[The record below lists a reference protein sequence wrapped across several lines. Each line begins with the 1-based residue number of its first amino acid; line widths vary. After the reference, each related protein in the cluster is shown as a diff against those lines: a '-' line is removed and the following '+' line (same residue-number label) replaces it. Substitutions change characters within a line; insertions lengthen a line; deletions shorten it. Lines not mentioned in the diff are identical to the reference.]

1 MSEFNRG
8 SEWRKWDLHV
18 HTPASFY
25 WTGTKK
31 YKEMSRGEV
40 TDEIKNFIR
49 VINESDIAVFCL
61 MDYWTFDWYLELQD
75 YLITN
80 PGELKKTVLP
90 GMELRVESPT
100 SYRLNIHF
108 ILSDKLSKQQLID
121 FKSELYIRSI
131 GRKLSNDSLIQ
142 FAKSLDASKA
152 KHHSFNDPE
161 SLSEDE
167 LLLLGSTTAEITK
180 ESLQEAF
187 KQIPYGTGF
196 VFLPYDTSDGL
207 LKLNWKTHP
216 HADNYFMQ
224 TSDIFESRDQN
235 NIDLISGKLTEE
247 NETFFENFF
256 KTLGYKPKPC
266 VAGSDAH
273 KYSDYGKF
281 PSKKA
286 TWIKADPTFEG
297 LKQIIFE
304 PIQRVRIQEN
314 EPDFKEDKL
323 VIDEVKFITSD
334 DRFTPHPIKL
344 NKNLNVIIGGKS
356 SGKSILLYNIAKT
369 LYPDIEFFKNESI
382 ENKYDFREYDDSFNF
397 EITTKGNISQFMYRD
412 YTENSVLPDIKYL
425 PQNYL
430 IKLAEPGINKKG
442 RALNKVIRDLIIEDE
457 NSYYHYEDVFIQN
470 VKANDRERER
480 IIDSYFNIKDNII
493 ELEKTLKLK
502 NNKEVLEQNIKT
514 NSEKITELNKSIG
527 LDDGQIKQYESL
539 QKDLESINAE
549 IEKIKNDYKKIS
561 KFNSESEKVLN
572 EMKRQKDLIILS
584 LENSDLKIEFENH
597 YKKLDEL
604 IISLNSFII
613 SYEMAQDGNGKTFF
627 KNENIFKKMLFEK
640 KIEKE
645 AKDKE
650 LEPFNKNKE
659 IEKVIK
665 ALEESI
671 NEDKKSLNAIVQ
683 LNKEIKEYE
692 KALVEEKVK
701 LFELYQDNFNEY
713 VSVLS
718 NLKPRVEDLK
728 KDQLNING
736 LEKFNFSKFRNSI
749 MEISHGG
756 SKSYVGYDICDES
769 KKALDSFEITVLI
782 EELEKLFDK
791 IDNDEYKLLKNIN
804 KPHAVKVLLDD
815 YFFDY
820 WEIEYKGDK
829 LGKMSS
835 GKASFVILMLIIGL
849 SKSKA
854 PILIDQPEDNLDNR
868 SVSNDLVDYLKNKKL
883 ERQIILVTHNPNI
896 VVNADAEN
904 IIVANQIGQNDTKS
918 NSPYQF
924 DYINGSLE
932 NSFAKIETEE
942 DILKSM
948 GIREHI
954 ADIVEGGKEAF
965 KKREEKYG
973 F

>member
-1 MSEFNRG
+1 MSNRG
-8 SEWRKWDLHV
+8 SEWRKWDLHI

-31 YKEMSRGEV
+31 YKEMSKEEINA
-40 TDEIKNFIR
+40 EIKNFIKI
-49 VINESDIAVFCL
+49 INESDVAVFCL

-75 YLITN
+75 YLIKN
-80 PGELKKTVLP
+80 PDELKKTVLP

-108 ILSDKLSKQQLID
+108 ILSDKLSRQQLID

-131 GRKLSNDSLIQ
+131 NKKLSDDSLIQ
-142 FAKSLDASKA
+142 LAKSLDASKA
-152 KHHSFNDPE
+152 KHHSFEDPKT
-161 SLSEDE
+161 LDDDK
-167 LLLLGSTTAEITK
+167 LLLLGSQTAEITK
-180 ESLQEAF
+180 ESLHDAF
-187 KQIPYGTGF
+187 KQIPSASGF

-207 LKLNWKTHP
+207 LELDWKKYP

-224 TSDIFESRDQN
+224 TADIFESRDQT
-235 NIDLISGKLTEE
+235 NIDLIGGKLTEE
-247 NETFFENFF
+247 NKAFFENFF
-256 KTLGYKPKPC
+256 KTLGSKPKPC

-304 PIQRVRIQEN
+304 PTQRVRIQEN

-323 VIDEVKFITSD
+323 VIDEVRFITSD
-334 DRFTPHPIKL
+334 DRFTPLPIKL
-344 NKNLNVIIGGKS
+344 NKNLNVIVGGKS

-369 LYPDIEFFKNESI
+369 LHPDIIFFKNENI

-397 EITTKGNISQFMYRD
+397 EIKTKGNISQLMFRD
-412 YTENSVLPDIKYL
+412 SSENSVLPDIKYL

-430 IKLAEPGINKKG
+430 IKLAEPEVNKKG

-457 NSYYHYEDVFIQN
+457 NSFYQYEDVFIQT
-470 VKANDRERER
+470 VKAHDKERER
-480 IIDSYFNIKDNII
+480 IIDSYFNIKDSITD
-493 ELEKTLKLK
+493 LEKTLKVK
-502 NNKEVLEQNIKT
+502 NNKDVLEQNIKR

-527 LDDGQIKQYESL
+527 LNDSQIKQYELL
-539 QKDLESINAE
+539 QKDLEAINLE
-549 IEKIKNDYKKIS
+549 IEKIRNDYKKIV
-561 KFNSESEKVLN
+561 KFNFESEKVLS
-572 EMKRQKDLIILS
+572 ELKRQKDIIQLS
-584 LENSDLKIEFENH
+584 LENPELKAEFESQ
-597 YKKLDEL
+597 YVKLDDL
-604 IISLNSFII
+604 INSINNFII
-613 SYEMAQDGNGKTFF
+613 SYETTQDDNGKTLF
-627 KNENIFKKMLFEK
+627 KNDNLFRQLLSH
-640 KIEKE
+640 KIKEKE
-645 AKDKE
+645 AKEKE
-650 LEPFNKNKE
+650 LEPLNKNKVT
-659 IEKVIK
+659 EKIIK
-665 ALEESI
+665 TLEESI
-671 NEDKKSLNAIVQ
+671 NEDKKSLNAIIQ

-692 KALVEEKVK
+692 RALAEEKTK
-701 LFELYQDNFNEY
+701 LFDLYQETFNQY
-713 VSVLS
+713 LSVLH
-718 NLKPRVEDLK
+718 NLRPRVEDLK
-728 KDQLNING
+728 KDQLDIKG
-736 LEKFNFSKFRNSI
+736 LEKFNFSKFRNY
-749 MEISHGG
+749 MLEISHGG
-756 SKSYVGYDICDES
+756 SKSYMEFDICDES
-769 KKALDSFEITVLI
+769 KKALDDFDVQILMKDLKDMFFKI
-782 EELEKLFDK
+782 E
-791 IDNDEYKLLKNIN
+791 NDEYKLLKNIT
-804 KPHAVKVLLDD
+804 KPHAIKVLLND

-868 SVSNDLVDYLKNKKL
+868 SVSKDLVDYLKNKKL

-904 IIVANQIGQNDTKS
+904 IIIANQIGQNDTKS
-918 NSPYQF
+918 SSPYQF
-924 DYINGSLE
+924 DYINGALE
-932 NSFAKIETEE
+932 NSFVKIETEE
-942 DILKSM
+942 DLLKSM

-954 ADIVEGGKEAF
+954 ADIVEGGREAF

>member
-1 MSEFNRG
+1 MSNRG
-8 SEWRKWDLHV
+8 SEWRKWDLHI

-31 YKEMSRGEV
+31 YKEMSPEEI
-40 TDEIKNFIR
+40 TAEIKNFIKI
-49 VINESDIAVFCL
+49 INESDIAVFCL

-80 PGELKKTVLP
+80 PEELKKTVLP

-108 ILSDKLSKQQLID
+108 ILSDKLSRQQLID

-131 GRKLSNDSLIQ
+131 GKKLSDDALIQ

-152 KHHSFNDPE
+152 KHHSFADPKTLNE
-161 SLSEDE
+161 GQ

-180 ESLQEAF
+180 ESLHEAF
-187 KQIPYGTGF
+187 KQIPYASGF

-207 LKLNWKTHP
+207 IKLDWKKHP

-224 TSDIFESRDQN
+224 TADIFESRDQC

-247 NETFFENFF
+247 NEPFFENFF
-256 KTLGYKPKPC
+256 KTLGNKAKPC

-273 KYSDYGKF
+273 KYSDYGNF

-286 TWIKADPTFEG
+286 TWIKADTTFEG
-297 LKQIIFE
+297 FKQIVFE

-323 VIDEVKFITSD
+323 VIDEVRFITSD
-334 DRFTPHPIKL
+334 NRFTPEPIKL
-344 NKNLNVIIGGKS
+344 NKNLNVIVGGKS

-369 LYPDIEFFKNESI
+369 LYPDIEFFKNENI
-382 ENKYDFREYDDSFNF
+382 ENKYDFREYDDAFNF
-397 EITTKGNISQFMYRD
+397 EITTKGNISQLMYRD
-412 YTENSVLPDIKYL
+412 DTENSVLPDIKYL

-457 NSYYHYEDVFIQN
+457 NSYFHYEDVFIQS
-470 VKANDRERER
+470 VKANDKERER
-480 IIDSYFNIKDNII
+480 IIDSYFNIKDSII

-502 NNKEVLEQNIKT
+502 NNKEVLEKNIKT
-514 NSEKITELNKSIG
+514 NSDKITELKKSIG
-527 LDDGQIKQYESL
+527 LNDSQIKQYEIL
-539 QKDLESINAE
+539 QKDLESINSA
-549 IEKIKNDYKKIS
+549 IEKIRNDYKKIS
-561 KFNSESEKVLN
+561 KFNFEAEKILSEL
-572 EMKRQKDLIILS
+572 KRQKDLISLS
-584 LENSDLKIEFENH
+584 LENYELKTEFESQ
-597 YKKLDEL
+597 YVKLDDL
-604 IISLNSFII
+604 IQSLNSFIN
-613 SYEMAQDGNGKTFF
+613 SYETVQDENGKSLF
-627 KNENIFKKMLFEK
+627 KNDNIFKKMLSVK
-640 KIEKE
+640 IIEKN
-645 AKDKE
+645 AKEKE
-650 LEPFNKNKE
+650 LEPLNKNKE
-659 IEKVIK
+659 TEKIIK

-671 NEDKKSLNAIVQ
+671 NEDKKNLNAIVQ

-692 KALVEEKVK
+692 KVLIEEKVK
-701 LFELYQDNFNEY
+701 LFELYLENYNQY
-713 VSVLS
+713 VNVLN

-728 KDQLNING
+728 KDQLDIKG
-736 LEKFNFSKFRNSI
+736 LERFNFSKFRSFVLG
-749 MEISHGG
+749 ISHGG
-756 SKSYVGYDICDES
+756 SKSYMGFDICDES
-769 KKALDSFEITVLI
+769 RKALDNFDVNLLIKDLQEIFE
-782 EELEKLFDK
+782 K
-791 IDNDEYKLLKNIN
+791 IDNDEYKLLKNVT
-804 KPHAVKVLLDD
+804 KPSAVKVLLDD

-868 SVSNDLVDYLKNKKL
+868 SVSKDLVDYLKNKKL

-918 NSPYQF
+918 NSPYLF

-932 NSFAKIETEE
+932 NSFVKNENEG
-942 DILKSM
+942 DLLKSM

-965 KKREEKYG
+965 KKREERYG

>member
-1 MSEFNRG
+1 MSNRG
-8 SEWRKWDLHV
+8 SEWRKWDLHI

-31 YKEMSRGEV
+31 YKEMSREEV
-40 TDEIKNFIR
+40 TEEIKNFINI
-49 VINESDIAVFCL
+49 INGSDIAVFCL
-61 MDYWTFDWYLELQD
+61 MDYWTFDWYLELQE
-75 YLITN
+75 YLCVN

-108 ILSDKLSKQQLID
+108 ILSDKLSRQQLVD

-131 GRKLSNDSLIQ
+131 GKKLSDDALIQ

-152 KHHSFNDPE
+152 KHHSFADPKT
-161 SLSEDE
+161 LNEDQ

-187 KQIPYGTGF
+187 NQIPYASGF

-207 LKLNWKTHP
+207 LKLDWKKHP

-224 TSDIFESRDQN
+224 TADIFESRDQN

-247 NETFFENFF
+247 NEPFFENFF
-256 KTLGYKPKPC
+256 KTLGNKAKPC

-273 KYSDYGKF
+273 KYLDYGNF

-286 TWIKADPTFEG
+286 TWIKADTTFEG

-323 VIDEVKFITSD
+323 VIDEVRFITSD
-334 DRFTPHPIKL
+334 DRFTPLPIKL
-344 NKNLNVIIGGKS
+344 NKNLNVIVGGKS

-369 LYPDIEFFKNESI
+369 LYPDVNFFKNENI

-397 EITTKGNISQFMYRD
+397 EIKTKGNISQLMYRD
-412 YTENSVLPDIKYL
+412 STENSVLPDIKYL

-457 NSYYHYEDVFIQN
+457 NSYYQYEDVFIQN
-470 VKANDRERER
+470 VKANDKERER

-493 ELEKTLKLK
+493 ELEKTLKIK

-527 LDDGQIKQYESL
+527 LNELQIKQYALL
-539 QKDLESINAE
+539 QKDLETINLE
-549 IEKIKNDYKKIS
+549 IEKIRNDYKKIV
-561 KFNSESEKVLN
+561 KFNFESEKILS
-572 EMKRQKDLIILS
+572 ELKRQKDIIVLS
-584 LENSDLKIEFENH
+584 LENDDVKTEFESQ
-597 YKKLDEL
+597 YVKLDEL
-604 IISLNSFII
+604 INSINIYIS
-613 SYEMAQDGNGKTFF
+613 SYETLQDANGKPQF
-627 KNENIFKKMLFEK
+627 KSDNIFRKLLSQKLQ
-640 KIEKE
+640 EKE
-645 AKDKE
+645 VKEKE
-650 LEPFNKNKE
+650 LEPLNKNKE
-659 IEKVIK
+659 TEKIIK
-665 ALEESI
+665 TLEESI

-692 KALVEEKVK
+692 KALTEEKTK
-701 LFELYQDNFNEY
+701 LFKLYQDNFNQY
-713 VSVLS
+713 SIVLN
-718 NLKPRVEDLK
+718 NLKQRVEDLK
-728 KDQLNING
+728 KDQLDIKG
-736 LEKFNFSKFRNSI
+736 LERFNFSKFRGF
-749 MEISHGG
+749 MLDISHGG
-756 SKSYVGYDICDES
+756 SKSYADFDICDES
-769 KKALDSFEITVLI
+769 KKALDDFDIELLI
-782 EELEKLFDK
+782 KDLKDIFGK
-791 IDNDEYKLLKNIN
+791 IENDEYKLLKNVT
-804 KPHAVKVLLDD
+804 KPNAVKVLLDD

-868 SVSNDLVDYLKNKKL
+868 SVSKDLVDYLKNKKL

-904 IIVANQIGQNDTKS
+904 VIVANQIGQNDTTS

-932 NSFAKIETEE
+932 NSFIKDE
-942 DILKSM
+942 DEKDLLRSM